1 MRGLHERKADTLT
14 LRGLIYILVLNQ
26 KSAEAIV
33 GRKRAI
39 SRYKGKDGS
48 LTDKPKGRMSD
59 QAKELQ

>member
-1 MRGLHERKADTLT
+1 MQGLRELKANILT
-14 LRGLIYILVLNQ
+14 LRGLIYILVLHQ

-48 LTDKPKGRMSD
+48 LTDKLKGRML
-59 QAKELQ
+59 K